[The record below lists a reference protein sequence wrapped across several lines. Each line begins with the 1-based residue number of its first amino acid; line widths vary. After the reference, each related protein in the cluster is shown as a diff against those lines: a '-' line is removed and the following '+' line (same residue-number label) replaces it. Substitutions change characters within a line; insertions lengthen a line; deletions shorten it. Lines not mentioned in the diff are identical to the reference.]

1 MASWEDDDFEVPV
14 AAAANDFGEEGEE
27 LMGDWEAGLESDDDK
42 PKAVKP
48 KVSSAQRIAS
58 RKQKEQEERE
68 KKALE
73 KTMSAS
79 KKDMLQREVDADL
92 DTASDLLAAADIHP
106 RSRKKESQ
114 GSSSA
119 TGPAKLSDFA
129 VFKPTNAAGYTE
141 LRKTLAPVINQLAEK
156 NSNLQHTN
164 FIIELCRDLCGPL
177 SSDQT
182 NKVTSTLTA
191 VANQKHREERARRL
205 NNRQKPQI
213 KQASAK
219 QETQVKA
226 PEDLADDGLDD
237 DDFM

>member
-1 MASWEDDDFEVPV
+1 MASWEDEDFDVPV
-14 AAAANDFGEEGEE
+14 ASTNDFGEEGEE

-42 PKAVKP
+42 PKVVKP

-68 KKALE
+68 RKAME
-73 KTMSAS
+73 KTATAN
-79 KKDMLQREVDADL
+79 KKDQLQREVDADM
-92 DTASDLLAAADIHP
+92 DNATDLLAAADIHP
-106 RSRKKESQ
+106 RSRGSKDNTHT
-114 GSSSA
+114 SSSS
-119 TGPAKLSDFA
+119 GPAKLSDFA
-129 VFKPTNAAGYTE
+129 VFKPTKASEYTE
-141 LRKTLAPVINQLAEK
+141 LRKTLAPVINALAEK
-156 NSNLQHTN
+156 NSLMLHTN
-164 FIIELCRDLCGPL
+164 FIIELCRDLCQPL

-191 VANQKHREERARRL
+191 VANQKYREERARRL

-219 QETQVKA
+219 QETQIKA
-226 PEDLADDGLDD
+226 PESLADDGLDD

>member
-42 PKAVKP
+42 PKVVKP
-48 KVSSAQRIAS
+48 KVSSAQRIAT

-73 KTMSAS
+73 KTASAS
-79 KKDMLQREVDADL
+79 KKDQLQREVDADL

-114 GSSSA
+114 ESSTA
-119 TGPAKLSDFA
+119 GPAKLSDFA

-141 LRKTLAPVINQLAEK
+141 LRKTLAPVVNQLAEK
-156 NSNLQHTN
+156 NSGLQHTN

-191 VANQKHREERARRL
+191 VANQKYREERARRL

-219 QETQVKA
+219 QETAIKA
-226 PEDLADDGLDD
+226 PESLADDGLDD